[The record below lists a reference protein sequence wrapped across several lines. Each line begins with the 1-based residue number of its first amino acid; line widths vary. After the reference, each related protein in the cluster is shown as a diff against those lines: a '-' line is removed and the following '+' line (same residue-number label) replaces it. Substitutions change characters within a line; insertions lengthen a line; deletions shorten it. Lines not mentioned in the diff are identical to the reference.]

1 MLAFLYNSI
10 HSPSL
15 KEGKYMCILK
25 MARTVT
31 ARFFLFKDFIKKTNV
46 YHFNLLRDYLHF
58 FVNPIY
64 SPLLLLID
72 LGQCKVKWK
81 KTVIPGSFSD
91 HILLVVRLSVNVSH
105 IQNLHKNYW
114 PNFN

>member
-1 MLAFLYNSI
+1 MMD
-10 HSPSL
+10 L
-15 KEGKYMCILK
+15 KWREQLQQGFSYS
-25 MARTVT
+25 RT
-31 ARFFLFKDFIKKTNV
+31 LLKKTNV